1 MISFLITIIK
11 LLAIILAVA
20 TFHEF
25 GHFLAC
31 KLQGVGV
38 EEFSVGFGPKIF
50 QKKYKGTMY
59 SLRWLPL
66 GGYCAIEGEEQTDEN
81 KDSKSSYQN
90 RNALQKIIILSM
102 GVIFNFILALVVFVC
117 VYLPGYVATT
127 QIDSLRPDSVL
138 INAGL
143 QAGDKITSV
152 NGKKVELNSQLSN
165 FSLPKGVTDCEIEYE
180 RDGQI
185 YKTTVNNAQIVE
197 GKIGINF
204 ENGVRKEIDESSG
217 QEVDMPYA
225 TNVVQL
231 TGAGSSAAKVGIKA
245 GDIIL
250 AVDNVSTPDALSI
263 IDNIKDKAE
272 KEIIVKVQRGEE
284 IIDFKIVPQATEV
297 FDLGIQTIKTAK
309 SNLKYAFMETIQNVV
324 NVVGSYVKLFTGK
337 ASLSNMSGIVGIGEV
352 VSKSSGVEN
361 FFYLMAMISMAV
373 GVANILPF
381 PPLDGGKIVIVLI
394 EAIRRKKVSEKFEI
408 GISYLGL
415 GLLLALTFFVT
426 VKDIIRII

>member
-38 EEFSVGFGPKIF
+38 EEFAVGFGPKIF

-59 SLRWLPL
+59 SLRCLPL
-66 GGYCAIEGEEQTDEN
+66 GGYCAIEGEEPTEEN

-127 QIDSLRPDSVL
+127 EIASLRPDSVL
-138 INAGL
+138 IEAGL
-143 QAGDKITSV
+143 KDGDKIVSI
-152 NGKKVELNSQLSN
+152 NGKKVELNSQITN
-165 FSLPKGVTDCEIEYE
+165 FSLPEGITDCEMEYE

-185 YKTTVNNAQIVE
+185 YKTTVKNAQTVE

-204 ENGVRKEIDESSG
+204 ETAIKKEMDEDG
-217 QEVDMPYA
+217 MEVEVPYT
-225 TNVVQL
+225 TNIVQL
-231 TGAGSSAAKVGIKA
+231 TGAGSSAAKVGLKA

-250 AVDNVSTPDALSI
+250 AVNEVSTPDALSI

-272 KEIIVKVQRGEE
+272 QEITLKVQRGEE
-284 IIDFKIVPQATEV
+284 IIDFKIVPQSTEV
-297 FDLGIQTIKTAK
+297 FDLGIETIKTAK
-309 SNLKYAFMETIQNVV
+309 SNIRYAFIETIQNIS
-324 NVVGSYVKLFTGK
+324 NVVSSYTKLFTGK
-337 ASLSNMSGIVGIGEV
+337 VSLSNMSGIVGIGEV
-352 VSKSSGVEN
+352 VSKSSGIEN

-426 VKDIIRII
+426 IKDIIRII